1 MRKVKTIE
9 DEELDRKVAKQIAE
23 RKQMKAWAKKND
35 KQGAEVD
42 YYYGLTLEQLA
53 ILRERALERA
63 DGSYDY
69 WNAYYNQVEP
79 YFSK

>member
-1 MRKVKTIE
+1 MRKLKTIE
-9 DEELDRKVAKQIAE
+9 DEELNRRVAKTIAE
-23 RKQMKAWAKKND
+23 RKQMKAWAKKNNRP
-35 KQGAEVD
+35 GVEVD
-42 YYYGLTLEQLA
+42 CYYGLTLEQLA

-69 WNAYYNQVEP
+69 WNAYYKQVEP